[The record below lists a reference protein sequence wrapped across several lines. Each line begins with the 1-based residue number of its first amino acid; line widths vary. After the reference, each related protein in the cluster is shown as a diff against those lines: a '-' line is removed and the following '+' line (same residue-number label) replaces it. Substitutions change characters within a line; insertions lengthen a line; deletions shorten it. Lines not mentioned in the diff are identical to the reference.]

1 MKKED
6 NKTNDIVVAEPSSV
20 NLVGNPQDRLKQG
33 HEAAK
38 ALMSV
43 AQPVMIQGNKY
54 LTIHDW
60 QTVGAFYGFFA
71 GADDAQPVVVD
82 GVSGFRAKAVVRT
95 SDGTVVSSAIA
106 YCFDEGIWKGREKF
120 AQASMAQTRACSKS
134 LRMVVGWV
142 AVLGGYKDTPAEEMD
157 FTDKPIQSQ
166 TKPSTN
172 GNISSNGLECP
183 ECKGGLWDN
192 RVEDID
198 GKKIINEKKH
208 PAFKCRDTKCTFV
221 TWECDPKKA
230 GVLQDGFVDEMTPGE
245 VDELV
250 EEYKH
255 DEIRQAIEEVV
266 GNADQAMPK

>member
-1 MKKED
+1 MEKE
-6 NKTNDIVVAEPSSV
+6 NNEIVVAEPTAV

-43 AQPVMIQGNKY
+43 AQPVMIQGNQY

-71 GADDAQPVVVD
+71 GADDAEPVVVD

-95 SDGTVVSSAIA
+95 ADGTIVSSAIA

-120 AQASMAQTRACSKS
+120 AQASMAQTRASSKA

-157 FTDKPIQSQ
+157 FVDKPMSI
-166 TKPSTN
+166 KPSEDVIT
-172 GNISSNGLECP
+172 ISNNGLQCP
-183 ECKGGLWDN
+183 KCKGGLWDN
-192 RVEDID
+192 RKEDID
-198 GKKIINEKKH
+198 GTKINELTAKGTKK
-208 PAFKCRDTKCTFV
+208 PSFKCRDQNCTFV
-221 TWECDPKKA
+221 TWECDPKLANILQA
-230 GVLQDGFVDEMTPGE
+230 GFEDEMVLEKAPHKNTE
-245 VDELV
+245 DERHYEEAMENVDKELQL
-250 EEYKH
+250 K
-255 DEIRQAIEEVV
+255 
-266 GNADQAMPK
+266 